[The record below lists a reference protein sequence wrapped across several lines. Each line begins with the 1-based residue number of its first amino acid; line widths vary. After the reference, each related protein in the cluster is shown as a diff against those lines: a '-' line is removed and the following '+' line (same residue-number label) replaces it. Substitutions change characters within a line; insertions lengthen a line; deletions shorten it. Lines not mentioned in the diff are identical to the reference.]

1 MLRENDSERT
11 SQCVIPKEGEMCVF
25 SRNRAQLPWHS
36 KLGTRAVTERK
47 CSILLYGL
55 LLLLFTLLLLLDGF
69 WNFQGLS
76 LQRSSF

>member
-55 LLLLFTLLLLLDGF
+55 LLLLFTPLLLLDGF
-69 WNFQGLS
+69 WNLQDLS
-76 LQRSSF
+76 LQRSSS